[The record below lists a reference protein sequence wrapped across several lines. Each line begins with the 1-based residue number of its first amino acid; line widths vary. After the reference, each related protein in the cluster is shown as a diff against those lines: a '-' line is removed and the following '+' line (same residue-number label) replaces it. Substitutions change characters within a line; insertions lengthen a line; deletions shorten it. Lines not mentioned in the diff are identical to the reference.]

1 MSPSFTAAQDP
12 VVWCFGSAEIHGGW
26 RVFHE
31 NWKIPSGL
39 RFWSS
44 LAAAAEAASTSDG
57 LTVERIIANNWV
69 IYDESESDW
78 KSHASSIA
86 RSIHLIKK
94 RLRVEKINTKAGALK
109 KIKLSSSQIEADN
122 LVATVL
128 GEAVPSKKVKVS
140 SSQLESG
147 NTGAAV
153 TNEADQISFRGWKC
167 GLSKNNA
174 RQMKALRAKYAAAI
188 LESEINL
195 HRVRVLSE
203 AKKYYAEK
211 VGSEPIGVD
220 QPLVVRAAG
229 EPL

>member
-1 MSPSFTAAQDP
+1 MSPSFTAAQDQ

-44 LAAAAEAASTSDG
+44 QAVAAEAASTSDG

-94 RLRVEKINTKAGALK
+94 RLRV
-109 KIKLSSSQIEADN
+109 
-122 LVATVL
+122 
-128 GEAVPSKKVKVS
+128 PSKKVKVS

-147 NTGAAV
+147 NTRAAV

-188 LESEINL
+188 LGSEINL

>member
-1 MSPSFTAAQDP
+1 MSPSFTAAQDL

-39 RFWSS
+39 RFSS
-44 LAAAAEAASTSDG
+44 SQAAAAEAASTSDG

-94 RLRVEKINTKAGALK
+94 RLRLKKINTKAGALK

-122 LVATVL
+122 LVATAL

-153 TNEADQISFRGWKC
+153 TNETDIVSRLK
-167 GLSKNNA
+167 
-174 RQMKALRAKYAAAI
+174 
-188 LESEINL
+188 
-195 HRVRVLSE
+195 VRFIKE
-203 AKKYYAEK
+203 
-211 VGSEPIGVD
+211 
-220 QPLVVRAAG
+220 
-229 EPL
+229 